1 MKTNFCRFLIGLVA
15 FVVGIPVMAQ
25 TGPDKVKPFSHLSV
39 SLNAGTLGGGL
50 QVAAPLNDYL
60 GLRAGFSLL
69 KFKCNYDYDGIR
81 DDQLI
86 QDAGTRT
93 GYNPDKYYTVPLK
106 AKANMTNGMLLLDY
120 FPFKRSVFHV
130 TAGLLFGTSSILKV
144 SGQTDE
150 RIEVGDIII
159 EPGADGR
166 VGSSFE
172 DQCRETLCRYWI
184 RTFGSSFTRRVQVR
198 IGSYVPW

>member
-120 FPFKRSVFHV
+120 FPLSCPSITCLFLKKIRIAFDKSLVATIVNITV
-130 TAGLLFGTSSILKV
+130 THDNAASRGHKATIITTVPITVSIPENKELIDCDTV
-144 SGQTDE
+144 VEIFSISLVI
-150 RIEVGDIII
+150 RLIIS
-159 EPGADGR
+159 P
-166 VGSSFE
+166 
-172 DQCRETLCRYWI
+172 
-184 RTFGSSFTRRVQVR
+184 
-198 IGSYVPW
+198 

>member
-1 MKTNFCRFLIGLVA
+1 
-15 FVVGIPVMAQ
+15 
-25 TGPDKVKPFSHLSV
+25 
-39 SLNAGTLGGGL
+39 
-50 QVAAPLNDYL
+50 
-60 GLRAGFSLL
+60 
-69 KFKCNYDYDGIR
+69 
-81 DDQLI
+81 
-86 QDAGTRT
+86 
-93 GYNPDKYYTVPLK
+93 
-106 AKANMTNGMLLLDY
+106 MTNGMLLLDY

-166 VGSSFE
+166 VEAALKTNAVKPYVS
-172 DQCRETLCRYWI
+172 WI

>member
-86 QDAGTRT
+86 QDVGTRT

-120 FPFKRSVFHV
+120 FQEIRLSCDRR
-130 TAGLLFGTSSILKV
+130 TAVRYFIHPESIGTDRRTDRGGRYHYRAG
-144 SGQTDE
+144 SGRTC
-150 RIEVGDIII
+150 
-159 EPGADGR
+159 
-166 VGSSFE
+166 GSSFE
-172 DQCRETLCRYWI
+172 DQCRETLCRSWI